1 MVFSFEIRKNFKN
14 ICERLLLFVSHQNT
28 MAHSSDEFGLDEI
41 LTECKVFLNKKILF
55 DQMQP
60 YYLSIS

>member
-1 MVFSFEIRKNFKN
+1 
-14 ICERLLLFVSHQNT
+14 

-41 LTECKVFLNKKILF
+41 LTECKVLLNKKILF